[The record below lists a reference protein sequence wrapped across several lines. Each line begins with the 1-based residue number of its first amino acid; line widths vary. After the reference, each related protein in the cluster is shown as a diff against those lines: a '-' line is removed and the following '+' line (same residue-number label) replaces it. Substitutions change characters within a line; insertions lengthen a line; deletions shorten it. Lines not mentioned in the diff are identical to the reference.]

1 MASGILFE
9 RRIKSALQ
17 LQGMNAETVSAKA
30 GIGKSSLYQYLKN
43 PESMSVGKF
52 VALCKAL
59 HLDPAEVLSENVLYK
74 GVKKK

>member
-1 MASGILFE
+1 MSGILFE
-9 RRIKSALQ
+9 RRIKGELQ
-17 LQGMNAETVSAKA
+17 MQGMNAEAVSAKA

-59 HLDPAEVLSENVLYK
+59 HLDPAEVLSENVLYRGRK
-74 GVKKK
+74 R

>member
-9 RRIKSALQ
+9 RRIKGELQ
-17 LQGMNAETVSAKA
+17 MQGMNAEAVSVKA

-59 HLDPAEVLSENVLYK
+59 HLDPAEVLSENILYK
-74 GVKKK
+74 GRKR

>member
-1 MASGILFE
+1 MSGILFE

-17 LQGMNAETVSAKA
+17 LQGMNAEVASTKA
-30 GIGKSSLYQYLKN
+30 GISKSSLYMYLKN
-43 PESMSVGKF
+43 PESMPVGKF

-59 HLDPAEVLSENVLYK
+59 HLDPAVVLSENVLYK